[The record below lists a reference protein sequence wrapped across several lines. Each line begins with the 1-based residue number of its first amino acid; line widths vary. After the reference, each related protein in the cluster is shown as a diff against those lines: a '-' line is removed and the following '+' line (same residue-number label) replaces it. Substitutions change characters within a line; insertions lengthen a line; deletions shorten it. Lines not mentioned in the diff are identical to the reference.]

1 MEDLAPPLCLLLVVR
16 NKMECGESVRTAIE
30 LYTRS
35 SNEEFR
41 HEVRKWLVA
50 YEAGQTTDH
59 IIESQK
65 SPYRKGLLRLL
76 EKGLSGFPIFQQLQD
91 LETEIIDASSIE
103 MQRNIAVLPIKMLLP
118 LLFFQFPS
126 YMVLLLMPFVR
137 GFL

>member
-16 NKMECGESVRTAIE
+16 NKMECGEPIRAAIE

-41 HEVRKWLVA
+41 HEVRRWLIA
-50 YEAGQTTDH
+50 YEAGNATDQ
-59 IIESQK
+59 IIEEQK

-76 EKGLSGFPIFQQLQD
+76 EKGLSGFPIFQQLKD
-91 LETEIIDASSIE
+91 LEIEIIDASTIE
-103 MQRNIAVLPIKMLLP
+103 MQRNIAVLPIKMLVP
-118 LLFFQFPS
+118 LLFLQFPS
-126 YMVLLLMPFVR
+126 YMILLLMPFMR